1 MSKSSRKKNL
11 YRVKIKYIIKRS
23 NLKYY
28 YNIVVK
34 YKGRMEIIKLYL
46 RSQFAVAI
54 SKEYNIKG
62 RYEYNGN
69 ALKTYSL
76 EF

>member
-1 MSKSSRKKNL
+1 MSKSSRKKDL

-28 YNIVVK
+28 YIVVK
-34 YKGRMEIIKLYL
+34 YKGWMEIIKLYL
-46 RSQFAVAI
+46 RSQFALAI
-54 SKEYNIKG
+54 SKEYNVKG

-69 ALKTYSL
+69 TLKIYSL